1 MSAISEITIEA
12 ISNKMKINKSAQF
25 SRDGLVSGIVQICA
39 LITLVM
45 PALVWAHRGAEN
57 QIDPCQIQV
66 GYEPIHMTAYTPVL
80 TKARQ
85 YCQTIPGL
93 GQTQLVFD
101 YVGKK
106 LKHITLEFEVTKEP
120 EGKRVFYQEPIKNTT
135 GTMNA
140 AIDFSQYGAG
150 DYKVRITIVHKGK
163 RLDTYLPLQ
172 IGMDSGASV
181 GMGLFL
187 LLLAL
192 LAAAYYFIKYKGLL
206 EQYFKDGQ

>member
-1 MSAISEITIEA
+1 MAWS
-12 ISNKMKINKSAQF
+12 
-25 SRDGLVSGIVQICA
+25 
-39 LITLVM
+39 
-45 PALVWAHRGAEN
+45 HRVAEN
-57 QIDPCQIQV
+57 QVDPCQIQV
-66 GYEPIHMTAYTPVL
+66 GYEPIHITAYTPVL

-106 LKHITLEFEVTKEP
+106 LKHIMLEFEVTKEP

-163 RLDTYLPLQ
+163 RLDAYLPLQ
-172 IGMDSGASV
+172 IGMGSGAFGGV
-181 GMGLFL
+181 GIFL
-187 LLLAL
+187 LFLAL
-192 LAAAYYFIKYKGLL
+192 LAAAYYFIKHKGLYK
-206 EQYFKDGQ
+206 QYFKGDQ